1 MSFVLTF
8 EDARHENFEQA
19 SIYIDACF
27 ILAYMNSDDPR
38 GDKVCEM
45 LQKWQEEGI
54 AQLGISSHVFGEVI
68 HQLFMQEILFPLE
81 IYHNKQ
87 QRPKLKSSSYTQL
100 GSLEEPTAFLYDV
113 WKKEIPSFYN
123 KHFVVNVSRLIKSVK
138 NRYPSQRN
146 KLQIFYNNAI
156 DRYNEFLSALRNNFH
171 VSFLNTNIDIQ
182 QLTLAQMKLLQL
194 EVYDALH
201 YALALYH
208 GYDYFATLDGDF
220 VHDLYSENSK
230 TKILK
235 IA

>member
-1 MSFVLTF
+1 M
-8 EDARHENFEQA
+8 
-19 SIYIDACF
+19 
-27 ILAYMNSDDPR
+27 
-38 GDKVCEM
+38 
-45 LQKWQEEGI
+45 
-54 AQLGISSHVFGEVI
+54 
-68 HQLFMQEILFPLE
+68 
-81 IYHNKQ
+81 
-87 QRPKLKSSSYTQL
+87 
-100 GSLEEPTAFLYDV
+100 
-113 WKKEIPSFYN
+113 
-123 KHFVVNVSRLIKSVK
+123 
-138 NRYPSQRN
+138 
-146 KLQIFYNNAI
+146 

>member
-8 EDARHENFEQA
+8 EDARHENFQQA

-45 LQKWQEEGI
+45 LQKWQGEGI

-68 HQLFMQEILFPLE
+68 HQLFIQEILFPLE

-87 QRPKLKSSSYTQL
+87 LHRKLTSHPDVQL
-100 GSLEEPTAFLYDV
+100 GPLEEPTAFLYDI
-113 WKKEIPSFYN
+113 WKKEIPRFYN
-123 KHFVVNVSRLIKSVK
+123 KNFVVNVSRLIKSVK

-156 DRYNEFLSALRNNFH
+156 DRYNEFLNALRNDFH
-171 VSFLNTNIDIQ
+171 VSFLTTNSDIQ
-182 QLTLAQMKLLQL
+182 QLTFAHMKLFQL

-201 YALALYH
+201 YALAMYH

-220 VHDLYSENSK
+220 VHHLYSENSK

>member
-1 MSFVLTF
+1 MLFVLTF
-8 EDARHENFEQA
+8 EDAQHENFQQA

-45 LQKWQEEGI
+45 LQKWQGEGI

-68 HQLFMQEILFPLE
+68 HQLFIQEILFPLE
-81 IYHNKQ
+81 IYHNMQ
-87 QRPKLKSSSYTQL
+87 LHRKLKSRPDVQL
-100 GSLEEPTAFLYDV
+100 GQLEEPISFLYDI
-113 WKKEIPSFYN
+113 WKKEIPRFYKN
-123 KHFVVNVSRLIKSVK
+123 NIVVNVSRLIKSVK

-146 KLQIFYNNAI
+146 KLQIFYNHAI
-156 DRYNEFLSALRNNFH
+156 DRYNEFMNALRNDFH
-171 VSFLNTNIDIQ
+171 VSFLPTNTDIQ
-182 QLTLAQMKLLQL
+182 QLTFAQMKLLQL

-201 YALALYH
+201 YAIAMYN

-220 VHDLYSENSK
+220 AHQLYSENSK